1 MASVDVLSAPGTP
14 SDKSKDTASRL
25 PSLRSTQGNYV
36 DQSST
41 GWMRSTHRDMPL
53 DEMRQRYR
61 KDGYIWIKD
70 VIPREDVYDMREHYF
85 SHFSHTGMLRPGTS
99 PRDGIFNPSSDPNA
113 HEGIGGIPEE
123 ATKQLLNAVHAD
135 PYYRNFLAHPNLRAF
150 IRHFTGW
157 KQELIVDR
165 ALLRHNCPGSRST
178 GVHYDQY
185 FLRDGDDEF
194 LTAWVPIGD
203 CAPAGGGLMY
213 LENSTSLGKDLEA
226 DFLRK
231 AEHLPKEERIDAFNK
246 FMTHDGFMSHDAV
259 EFREEHKE
267 KAGRWL
273 VGDYEAGD
281 VVFHNPWMIHAA
293 TKNEDERG
301 RIRLA
306 SDLRFYEEGAR
317 LDRRWMKVWR
327 HDDGL

>member
-1 MASVDVLSAPGTP
+1 MASI
-14 SDKSKDTASRL
+14 
-25 PSLRSTQGNYV
+25 Q
-36 DQSST
+36 
-41 GWMRSTHRDMPL
+41 
-53 DEMRQRYR
+53 
-61 KDGYIWIKD
+61 
-70 VIPREDVYDMREHYF
+70 
-85 SHFSHTGMLRPGTS
+85 
-99 PRDGIFNPSSDPNA
+99 
-113 HEGIGGIPEE
+113 
-123 ATKQLLNAVHAD
+123 
-135 PYYRNFLAHPNLRAF
+135 
-150 IRHFTGW
+150 
-157 KQELIVDR
+157 
-165 ALLRHNCPGSRST
+165 
-178 GVHYDQY
+178 
-185 FLRDGDDEF
+185 
-194 LTAWVPIGD
+194 VPIGD

-213 LENSTSLGKDLEA
+213 LENSTALGKDLEA

-231 AEHLPKEERIDAFNK
+231 AEHLPKQERIDAFNK